1 MNRIIFILSTLLLFS
16 CTNVSYNQLAGDID
30 VNVTADL
37 EANITVGDKISG
49 SGSETVIL
57 FLFRLPGTRY
67 KAEGSTM
74 AMSSSSPSK
83 FKVPFFSSAFGFMN
97 PLNVTQ
103 HAKGEAVHDAI
114 TSSNADLIINPKF
127 IITEQ
132 DYFLYKSVKCEV
144 TGRKGTIK
152 SIK

>member
-1 MNRIIFILSTLLLFS
+1 MNRIIFILASFTLFS
-16 CTNVSYNQLAGDID
+16 CTNVSYNQLSGDID

-57 FLFRLPGTRY
+57 FFFRLPGTRY
-67 KAEGSTM
+67 RAEGSTT
-74 AMSSSSPSK
+74 AMNNGSPSK
-83 FKVPFFSSAFGFMN
+83 FKVPFFSTVLNFMN
-97 PLNVTQ
+97 PFSVTQ

-114 TSSNADLIINPKF
+114 TKANADLIINPKF
-127 IITEQ
+127 MITEQ
-132 DYFLYKSVKCEV
+132 DYFFYKSVKCEV

>member
-37 EANITVGDKISG
+37 EASITVGDKISG
-49 SGSETVIL
+49 KGSETVIL

-83 FKVPFFSSAFGFMN
+83 FKVPFLSSALGFMN
-97 PLNVTQ
+97 PFNVTQ
-103 HAKGEAVHDAI
+103 HAKGEAIHDAI

-132 DYFLYKSVKCEV
+132 DYFFYKSVKCEV

-152 SIK
+152 SFK